1 MATETVQMEPPAPD
15 TADAMAPLNEL
26 VEEIAAGRVSVMEIM
41 RSAPEGDYFAFVQQA
56 RLSRMLMADRR
67 VLERLMV
74 EMRGKMIEAGA
85 DPDNR
90 DIDNE
95 LARKDGARRF
105 PKLLSERAD
114 AINTQASLLTAKT
127 FPERLEQYTGLIAYV
142 EKLWA
147 DACELFH
154 RGNFP
159 MTAFMSILVIE
170 EVGKLTRLADELIYL
185 DAPLPIAGHPVVEK
199 SHRRK
204 HFMSVMSGALVNARL
219 ERILGKNTV
228 RRVLHEAES
237 DELEKTRQRCLYID
251 MAEGRAVTPTERI
264 GEPRARELTILAGEL
279 MAEILG
285 HFPWEFERM
294 MVNVVAFERQLGLP
308 EKKIE
313 RR

>member
-1 MATETVQMEPPAPD
+1 MTDSITDPPDPITSLEA
-15 TADAMAPLNEL
+15 L
-26 VEEIAAGRVSVMEIM
+26 VEEIVAGRVSIMDVM

-56 RLSRMLMADRR
+56 RLSTMLMADRR

-74 EMRGKMIEAGA
+74 EMREKMIEAGA
-85 DPDNR
+85 DPDSR
-90 DIDNE
+90 DIDKE
-95 LARKDGARRF
+95 LWRKDGARRF
-105 PKLLSERAD
+105 PKLLAERTN
-114 AINTQASLLTAKT
+114 AISTQPSLLRGIT
-127 FPERLEQYTGLIAYV
+127 FPQRLEQYKALIAYV

-147 DACELFH
+147 DACELFL

-159 MTAFMSILVIE
+159 MAAFISILVIE
-170 EVGKLTRLADELIYL
+170 EVGKLTRLAEELIYL
-185 DAPLPIAGHPVVEK
+185 DAPLPIAGEPAVEK
-199 SHRRK
+199 NHRRK
-204 HFMSVMSGALVNARL
+204 HFVSVMSGALINARL

-251 MAEGRAVTPTERI
+251 MENGRAVTPAERI
-264 GEPRARELTILAGEL
+264 TAVRAQQLTVLAGEL

-294 MVNVVAFERQLGLP
+294 MENVVAYERQIGLP
-308 EKKIE
+308 EKKIV